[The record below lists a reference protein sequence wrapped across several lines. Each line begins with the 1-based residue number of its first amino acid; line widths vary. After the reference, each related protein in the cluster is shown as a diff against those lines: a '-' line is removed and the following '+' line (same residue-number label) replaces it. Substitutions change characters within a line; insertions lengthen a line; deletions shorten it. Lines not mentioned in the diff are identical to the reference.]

1 MNMNENEIDVVVL
14 CRYSLLD
21 LEIDVK
27 RYMKQGYRP
36 LSMTN
41 RMDDK
46 LCVLLV
52 KETEK
57 LRELFS
63 K

>member
-1 MNMNENEIDVVVL
+1 MNENEIDVVVL
-14 CRYSLLD
+14 CRWDLAD

-27 RYMKQGYRP
+27 RYMKEGYRP
-36 LSMTN
+36 LSMTSH
-41 RMDDK
+41 RGGYDI
-46 LCVLLV
+46 CVLLV

-57 LRELFS
+57 LRELLS